1 MPLYLSVSAVTMH
14 CTVIC
19 DRGDEPSPSYLV
31 CSQQH
36 TQDLSDEGLS
46 VEVETRPVSSEQCV
60 KLKERI
66 LAFCQE
72 VLKVVHTESEIDT
85 KLESILVVVH
95 CRQLFLPLKKL
106 KESVL
111 CELLLS

>member
-1 MPLYLSVSAVTMH
+1 MH

-36 TQDLSDEGLS
+36 TQDLSDE
-46 VEVETRPVSSEQCV
+46 VETRFVSSEQCV